1 MRTRVTVILV
11 AQQGGEWLDQTIAG
25 ITAQSLAP
33 AAIIAVNNGGS
44 ERVSEQLMTSG
55 AERVIGLGSRV
66 SFGQAVAQG
75 VQAAG
80 LDAGDPETS
89 EWLWL
94 LSEDA
99 CPEPAALEHIVS
111 AVQRAPSVAVA
122 GPKLVDWDRP
132 EHIIELGQSLT
143 RYGSRW
149 TLRRQELDQQQYD
162 HMQDV
167 LGVGPVGMLV
177 RRDVWEELGGFDP
190 ALPVYDDGLDF
201 SVRARLSVHR
211 VEVAPASRV
220 RFAQSGVAGPRIDR
234 KRSVLRQA
242 HRQARTAHLHRRI
255 AYAPAPIAFLAWLG
269 LPLLGLFRVLWALIR
284 EQPGHMLGEFVAAMS
299 VFLRPH
305 AILASRR
312 RIRAHNTAG
321 WAAIRQLRI
330 DPKSVR
336 TARMIDREAILASS
350 GRQRRELHFISS
362 GGLAVLATS
371 LVITIALTWWALPR
385 TNIAGGG
392 LAPLSDLGQLWWNTR
407 ALDGVPADPFAWVLA
422 LLGSLTFWNPSH
434 AIVLLVI
441 AAIPL
446 TALGAWIW
454 AAQLTESRAGRA
466 VTALGFALSPVLLGS
481 IDTGRLPTLVL
492 TIVLPWLLLA
502 ATRSRESWSWAGTA
516 SLLAGIAL
524 AAAPILL
531 PAAILIF
538 IVGLF
543 TTLRGAARVLT
554 TALVPLVLFA
564 PKIVTSVI
572 AGRPLDILLDPGVVL
587 PFTPGTTWHLLL
599 GFPEFGLEGW
609 GGILDGIGLGGPPA
623 TLLVG
628 VLMLPIAL
636 LAVLGIFTG
645 RVAVTL
651 LSALLGGLGMLTAI
665 AAAQLQLIVLGDES
679 VALWTGSGL
688 AVYWLAVLSL
698 AAVGAGTLRRAATP
712 IVAVALV
719 GAVVAVIPVGTQLF
733 LGRVPFGPATAQMP
747 ALVQAAGETQP
758 GTKTLAI
765 TAEAPHAVRVEVVT
779 GSGLRLDQ
787 IRSADRTPE
796 NTAADRAI
804 ADLTGGLASVG
815 GADLSAELRDTG
827 IGFVLL
833 SDHGNDVERAEL
845 QRVFDQHDS
854 LVSAGQTE
862 QGLLWRVAD
871 PEADAAAPG
880 DATEM
885 LGGTSF
891 SGQTIWVI
899 QLIVLLGVLLLALPT
914 GEVTYRPER
923 RRKPSRWKRRSTAK
937 AAERASA
944 AAAAAAAA
952 SVTAADP
959 AAAPASASAANAA
972 SADAASPE
980 AADADF
986 EAADAGPE
994 SADDAAGT
1002 ASVASAEGTN
1012 SADSVSGVPEA
1023 VAEPE
1028 RPARAET
1035 PPMADPEQTLEAE
1048 AEAEADAGVDAVPES
1063 EPAPDTSP
1071 DPESEAVPDAAPAAS
1086 QEPTPTPAVT
1096 AEADPANDADAAA
1109 ETTAPDAEPTDGAA
1123 R

>member
-1 MRTRVTVILV
+1 MRSRVTVILV

-33 AAIIAVNNGGS
+33 TAIIAVNNGGS
-44 ERVSEQLMTSG
+44 ERVSEQLMASG
-55 AERVIGLGSRV
+55 AERVIGLGTRV
-66 SFGQAVAQG
+66 PFGQAVAQG

-80 LDAGDPETS
+80 TPGAEPDTS
-89 EWLWL
+89 DWIWL

-111 AVQRAPSVAVA
+111 AVQRAPSVVVA

-143 RYGSRW
+143 RYGARW

-177 RRDVWEELGGFDP
+177 RRDIWEELGGFDP

-201 SVRARLSVHR
+201 CVRARLSGHR

-220 RFAQSGVAGPRIDR
+220 RFAQSGVAGPKIDR
-234 KRSVLRQA
+234 RRSVLRSA
-242 HRQARTAHLHRRI
+242 HRQARTAHLHRRL
-255 AYAPAPIAFLAWLG
+255 AYAPAPFAFLAWLG
-269 LPLLGLFRVLWALIR
+269 LPLLALFRVLWALIR
-284 EQPGHMLGEFVAAMS
+284 EQPGHMVGEFVSAMS
-299 VFLRPH
+299 VFFRPH
-305 AILASRR
+305 AIIASRR

-321 WAAIRQLRI
+321 WSALRQLRI

-336 TARMIDREAILASS
+336 TARMIDREAILAST
-350 GRQRRELHFISS
+350 GLQRRELHFISS
-362 GGLAVLATS
+362 GGLAVLAAAI
-371 LVITIALTWWALPR
+371 VATIALTWWALPR
-385 TNIAGGG
+385 TNITGGG
-392 LAPLSDLGQLWWNTR
+392 LAPLSNLGQLWWNTR

-422 LLGSLTFWNPSH
+422 LLGSVTFWNPSH
-434 AIVLLVI
+434 AIVLLLI

-454 AAQLTESRAGRA
+454 AAQLTESKAGRA
-466 VTALGFALSPVLLGS
+466 LTALGFALSPVLLGS
-481 IDTGRLPTLVL
+481 LDAGRLPTLVL

-502 ATRSRESWSWAGTA
+502 ATRCRESWSWAGTA
-516 SLLAGIAL
+516 SLLAGAAL

-531 PAAILIF
+531 PAAIIIF

-564 PKIVTSVI
+564 PKIVTSLI
-572 AGRPLDILLDPGVVL
+572 AGRPLDILLDPGLVST
-587 PFTPGTTWHLLL
+587 FTPGTTWHLLL

-609 GGILDGIGLGGPPA
+609 GNILAGAGLGGPPT
-623 TLLVG
+623 TLLIG

-636 LAVLGIFTG
+636 LAVLGLFTG

-651 LSALLGGLGMLTAI
+651 LSSLLGGLGMLTAI
-665 AAAQLQLIVLGDES
+665 AAAQLQLIVVGNES

-698 AAVGAGTLRRAATP
+698 GAVGAGTLRRAATP
-712 IVAVALV
+712 IVAVALL
-719 GAVVAVIPVGTQLF
+719 GAIVAVLPVSTQLF
-733 LGRVPFGPATAQMP
+733 LGRVPFGPASTQMP

-758 GTKTLAI
+758 GIRTLVV
-765 TAEAPHAVRVEVVT
+765 TAEAAHAVRAQIVT

-796 NTAADRAI
+796 ITSADESI
-804 ADLTGGLASVG
+804 AELTGGLASVG
-815 GADLSAELRDTG
+815 GPDLSAELREAG

-833 SDHGNDVERAEL
+833 PQSGSDSERAEL
-845 QRVFDQHDS
+845 QRLFDQHDS

-862 QGLLWRVAD
+862 QGLLWRVVE
-871 PEADAAAPG
+871 PDAESDAPG
-880 DATEM
+880 DASE
-885 LGGTSF
+885 LVGGTSL

-899 QLIVLLGVLLLALPT
+899 QLVVLLGVLLLALPT

-923 RRKPSRWKRRSTAK
+923 RRKPSRWKRRTSAK
-937 AAERASA
+937 AAERA
-944 AAAAAAAA
+944 AAAA
-952 SVTAADP
+952 SGAAASGAAASGAAASVPGTPATDSEDAAAGAEPDAPLVAVPGTDATESDAPAAEQSPGGEAIDANTADP
-959 AAAPASASAANAA
+959 VIAPDSEAVVEPVVDP
-972 SADAASPE
+972 DAASSVDPVIVPDPAPDPVVDPTP
-980 AADADF
+980 AAEPAQPT
-986 EAADAGPE
+986 EPTQSTQPTESAGPE
-994 SADDAAGT
+994 
-1002 ASVASAEGTN
+1002 AE
-1012 SADSVSGVPEA
+1012 SD
-1023 VAEPE
+1023 
-1028 RPARAET
+1028 
-1035 PPMADPEQTLEAE
+1035 Q
-1048 AEAEADAGVDAVPES
+1048 
-1063 EPAPDTSP
+1063 
-1071 DPESEAVPDAAPAAS
+1071 
-1086 QEPTPTPAVT
+1086 
-1096 AEADPANDADAAA
+1096 
-1109 ETTAPDAEPTDGAA
+1109 TDGVS